1 MKKPRPREIRRLADE
16 GRSRDYGWTHGWMGK
31 RSGDVTGELEVTCS
45 QSHPELCW
53 VLRALTS
60 VRWGLRQWGEGQEP
74 AGPYLAALTSDAA
87 VVITG
92 CLVPTHDTL
101 LVFVQV
107 TRDIPWEGGREA
119 GRQAW
124 LGPLTLSAFP
134 GFPSLASPLA
144 QPPWRAGSWRHIG
157 GYLLHPLP

>member
-1 MKKPRPREIRRLADE
+1 MFVEPSVVLGAESRKKREIGAQA
-16 GRSRDYGWTHGWMGK
+16 
-31 RSGDVTGELEVTCS
+31 V
-45 QSHPELCW
+45 
-53 VLRALTS
+53 
-60 VRWGLRQWGEGQEP
+60 GEGQEL

-124 LGPLTLSAFP
+124 LGPL
-134 GFPSLASPLA
+134 
-144 QPPWRAGSWRHIG
+144 AGR
-157 GYLLHPLP
+157 LLHFLHSPTFLSWPNP

>member
-1 MKKPRPREIRRLADE
+1 
-16 GRSRDYGWTHGWMGK
+16 MG
-31 RSGDVTGELEVTCS
+31 
-45 QSHPELCW
+45 
-53 VLRALTS
+53 
-60 VRWGLRQWGEGQEP
+60 GEGQEL

-119 GRQAW
+119 GMAW
-124 LGPLTLSAFP
+124 APSREAPTLSPPHNFS
-134 GFPSLASPLA
+134 FLAHPLA
-144 QPPWRAGSWRHIG
+144 QPP
-157 GYLLHPLP
+157 

>member
-1 MKKPRPREIRRLADE
+1 MFIELSVVPGAE
-16 GRSRDYGWTHGWMGK
+16 GLKGNVMAG
-31 RSGDVTGELEVTCS
+31 GEGGAQV
-45 QSHPELCW
+45 
-53 VLRALTS
+53 V
-60 VRWGLRQWGEGQEP
+60 GEGQEL

-124 LGPLTLSAFP
+124 LGSPAERLLYFFHPPAFP
-134 GFPSLASPLA
+134 
-144 QPPWRAGSWRHIG
+144 SWPI
-157 GYLLHPLP
+157 P

>member
-1 MKKPRPREIRRLADE
+1 M
-16 GRSRDYGWTHGWMGK
+16 
-31 RSGDVTGELEVTCS
+31 V
-45 QSHPELCW
+45 
-53 VLRALTS
+53 
-60 VRWGLRQWGEGQEP
+60 GEGQEL

-87 VVITG
+87 VVITS

-124 LGPLTLSAFP
+124 LGPPAKRLLYFLHPPT
-134 GFPSLASPLA
+134 FPSWPI
-144 QPPWRAGSWRHIG
+144 P
-157 GYLLHPLP
+157 

>member
-1 MKKPRPREIRRLADE
+1 MSGRAETVNEQMDEREQWWCNRWALGGMFTGLSLPGAE
-16 GRSRDYGWTHGWMGK
+16 GLNAGEMGA
-31 RSGDVTGELEVTCS
+31 RV
-45 QSHPELCW
+45 
-53 VLRALTS
+53 A
-60 VRWGLRQWGEGQEP
+60 GEGQEL

-124 LGPLTLSAFP
+124 FGPPAERLLHFFIPQLFLPGPSPSPASLT
-134 GFPSLASPLA
+134 GFCVQAE
-144 QPPWRAGSWRHIG
+144 SWRHIRG
-157 GYLLHPLP
+157 HLVHPLP

>member
-1 MKKPRPREIRRLADE
+1 
-16 GRSRDYGWTHGWMGK
+16 MGAQ
-31 RSGDVTGELEVTCS
+31 VV
-45 QSHPELCW
+45 
-53 VLRALTS
+53 
-60 VRWGLRQWGEGQEP
+60 GEGQEL

-124 LGPLTLSAFP
+124 LGAPAERLLYSLHPPA
-134 GFPSLASPLA
+134 FPSLPSLPEGFSVSRQSPEDISRSSCSSPSLRI
-144 QPPWRAGSWRHIG
+144 WRIHFF
-157 GYLLHPLP
+157 

>member
-1 MKKPRPREIRRLADE
+1 MLGAEGLTKRE
-16 GRSRDYGWTHGWMGK
+16 MGAQA
-31 RSGDVTGELEVTCS
+31 V
-45 QSHPELCW
+45 
-53 VLRALTS
+53 
-60 VRWGLRQWGEGQEP
+60 GEGQEL

-107 TRDIPWEGGREA
+107 TRDIPWEGGRG
-119 GRQAW
+119 GRQA
-124 LGPLTLSAFP
+124 GMAGAPGREALTLSASP
-134 GFPSLASPLA
+134 GFPLRARPLA
-144 QPPWRAGSWRHIG
+144 QPPGRAASWRHTT

>member
-1 MKKPRPREIRRLADE
+1 MFIEPSVVPGAE
-16 GRSRDYGWTHGWMGK
+16 GLTGSEMGAQ
-31 RSGDVTGELEVTCS
+31 VV
-45 QSHPELCW
+45 
-53 VLRALTS
+53 
-60 VRWGLRQWGEGQEP
+60 GEGQEP

-107 TRDIPWEGGREA
+107 TRDIPWERGREA

-124 LGPLTLSAFP
+124 FGPPAE
-134 GFPSLASPLA
+134 
-144 QPPWRAGSWRHIG
+144 R
-157 GYLLHPLP
+157 LLHCLHSPTFLSRPIP

>member
-1 MKKPRPREIRRLADE
+1 MSIEPSVVPGTE
-16 GRSRDYGWTHGWMGK
+16 GL
-31 RSGDVTGELEVTCS
+31 TGGETGV
-45 QSHPELCW
+45 PA
-53 VLRALTS
+53 V
-60 VRWGLRQWGEGQEP
+60 GEGQEL

-119 GRQAW
+119 GMAW
-124 LGPLTLSAFP
+124 APRREAPTFSPSPNFSFLTHA
-134 GFPSLASPLA
+134 LA
-144 QPPWRAGSWRHIG
+144 QTP
-157 GYLLHPLP
+157 

>member
-1 MKKPRPREIRRLADE
+1 MFTEPSVVLGTKGLNGSE
-16 GRSRDYGWTHGWMGK
+16 MGAQ
-31 RSGDVTGELEVTCS
+31 VV
-45 QSHPELCW
+45 
-53 VLRALTS
+53 
-60 VRWGLRQWGEGQEP
+60 GEGQEL

-124 LGPLTLSAFP
+124 LEPPAERLLH
-134 GFPSLASPLA
+134 SL
-144 QPPWRAGSWRHIG
+144 QPPTGPSWPI
-157 GYLLHPLP
+157 P